1 MKELNIRN
9 LKGYKDASSGFIKA
23 LSSNI
28 KQMNDYINN
37 LLTSLPSDK
46 FNVFYYTQIK
56 NQLDEYS
63 KILGDKIKKDYEE
76 TLNQLQTAAMD
87 KLSKNI
93 DTAGIKGYIT
103 PFLSPEMIK
112 EFSSISTEYVKNIPN
127 EIQDEIEK
135 TLRISALSGDT
146 VFDIQKKLGGKLE
159 GYKGVFKTGENRAK
173 AIAMNELSRAY
184 SNMDWQQIQELGS
197 RLEGVAQ
204 VYKVWHSNKDE
215 RVRPAHLEAD
225 GQEVLWN
232 EPFIVN
238 GEELMYPM
246 DPNGSPEN
254 TINCRCWMTVKIVP
268 IEEEKVEE
276 EKDTFIDKISNK
288 KLLSFFMD
296 ENLLELAIEQ
306 VEEMKGGIKFE
317 SLPESI
323 KNILFDIKREY
334 PKLLKKCL
342 KGIGLKDEKDL
353 YNFMK
358 ATFTTSYIN
367 DISSHQGNKAFEQW
381 FDEDTDLIQKLQ
393 KFSWNMLKELGV
405 VKDEKITLYRGV
417 KDDALFEEKP
427 IGSPKMKDVYKPLY
441 ENLESWT
448 ISKEIAQDFGPY
460 VMTKEFTKDD
470 VLLVPGLV
478 SLTYLLEQ
486 EVTIKTRI
494 MRIKEVKNNIFY
506 VE

>member
-9 LKGYKDASSGFIKA
+9 LKGYKDASSRFIKA

-28 KQMNDYINN
+28 KQMSDYVNN

-63 KILGDKIKKDYEE
+63 KILGDKIEKDYEE

-87 KLSKNI
+87 KLGKNI
-93 DTAGIKGYIT
+93 DTAGIKGYMT

-112 EFSSISTEYVKNIPN
+112 EFSSISAEYVKNIPN
-127 EIQDEIEK
+127 EIQNEIEK

-246 DPNGSPEN
+246 DPNGSPGN

-268 IEEEKVEE
+268 IEEEK
-276 EKDTFIDKISNK
+276 DSFIDKMSDEEIIT
-288 KLLSFFMD
+288 SFMKMD
-296 ENLLELAIEQ
+296 
-306 VEEMKGGIKFE
+306 
-317 SLPESI
+317 
-323 KNILFDIKREY
+323 LFDLLDNSYRAYQNDIIFKDLPSSLKSIFFNLKTEY
-334 PKLLKKCL
+334 PKFLRKCL
-342 KGIGLKDEKDL
+342 KGSGFEDAKEVKSFLKIL
-353 YNFMK
+353 YR
-358 ATFTTSYIN
+358 TSMEN
-367 DISSHQGNKAFEQW
+367 ESASSYGDRAFEKY
-381 FDEDTDLIQKLQ
+381 FDSNTDLIKKL
-393 KFSWNMLKELGV
+393 KNFTWNALKELGLV
-405 VKDEKITLYRGV
+405 QNEKITLYRGV
-417 KDDALFEEKP
+417 NKGA
-427 IGSPKMKDVYKPLY
+427 LY
-441 ENLESWT
+441 ESGPEGEEQLKAEYTPCNKYFESWS
-448 ISKEIAQDFGPY
+448 ISKKVASTYSSGYIL
-460 VMTKEFTKDD
+460 TKQFTKDEI
-470 VLLVPGLV
+470 LLVPDFVSFASFYNQEIVISAKTMKIKGLKGDMFH
-478 SLTYLLEQ
+478 LE
-486 EVTIKTRI
+486 
-494 MRIKEVKNNIFY
+494 
-506 VE
+506 